1 MGEEPSLPPQLR
13 EQLLRLQQLQRTLE
27 VVVSQKTQLELEFSE
42 IERALGELEKM
53 DDKATVY
60 KSVGSLLVSSS
71 RQKLIDELR
80 DRKEIVNTRVT
91 VLSRQEERTRKKL
104 TELQKRLQ
112 EQLKRA
118 GASLTA

>member
-1 MGEEPSLPPQLR
+1 MGEETSSLPPQLR

-42 IERALGELEKM
+42 IERALDELEKM
-53 DDKATVY
+53 GDEAAIY

-71 RQKLIDELR
+71 RQKVIDELR
-80 DRKEIVNTRVT
+80 ERKEIVNTRVT
-91 VLSRQEERTRKKL
+91 VLARQEERTRKKL

-112 EQLKRA
+112 KQLKRT
-118 GASLTA
+118 GTSP

>member
-1 MGEEPSLPPQLR
+1 MGEEISSLPPQLR

-42 IERALGELEKM
+42 IERALDELEKM
-53 DDKATVY
+53 DDKASVY

-71 RQKLIDELR
+71 RQKVIDELR
-80 DRKEIVNTRVT
+80 ERKEIVNTRVT
-91 VLSRQEERTRKKL
+91 VLARQEERTRKKL

-112 EQLKRA
+112 KQLKRT
-118 GASLTA
+118 GASP